1 MRIEHLSILLIFG
14 FSTVAHARQT
24 DTSSYNIQ
32 HFTDENGLPQNSVKF
47 IAPDKDGFLW
57 LATENGL
64 VRFEGN
70 GFRNFTS
77 NRISYI
83 YPAAGRNGLLARADK
98 GEVLRIKNGRV
109 VSDGTRDDSLGY
121 QFLIRH
127 VSSGV
132 FPVTG
137 LPNLFASWTGFSKY
151 VIAVGEQNY
160 YTISSDSIA
169 YFRNRKKEY
178 GFSYPA
184 NSPWTFFT
192 IGEQLY
198 HMPQSGSFVTFQQG
212 RQIPVRLNGNLA
224 EGDMEIYWNYA
235 AEQVFIY
242 QKNKCYF
249 LKKQADG
256 SLGMQLVVSDFD
268 FKRNNIISLYYDV
281 RQERIFM
288 GSQSKGLY
296 IYTKK
301 KFHAFTSPFDESNVY
316 YAQAHFGNNGVVTP
330 QGIAFDA
337 NGKAHHLPLMWGHAY
352 QDKYSLVQDRQ
363 GNIWHKEGNRVNK
376 YNSDVTRLLWSGT
389 IGKMGI
395 NQMCLGADDRL
406 WIGTTVEGIYFLD
419 IREATPVTHFLTDK
433 IQDASYLVEETKDIL
448 WAGTGKGLYRINIP
462 QKRVDSIPG
471 FKSRYVRSI
480 NIPVPGEVWVTTYD
494 AGIFL
499 YRNNRLTAMPNDRKQ
514 YLNTTHC
521 MMLDEKGYFW
531 ITTNKGLFQAAR
543 KDMLAYAEGRQH
555 YVYYLY
561 YGKGNGFLTNEFNG
575 GCQPCALRL
584 QNGKISF
591 PSLDGLLMFAPS
603 SISPDLPDK
612 PVLVDD
618 GELDTHMLTV
628 SDSISL
634 PNNYLRFGLHLST
647 PYFGDPYNVQMFYSL
662 EGGEHTSWL
671 PVDENGVIY
680 FSRMH
685 SGTYRLHIRKINGF
699 GTNNFTEKIVTF
711 TVAAAWFETTWF
723 RVLAV
728 FILLALLFLYIS
740 LRTGHIRRKN
750 RILKMHV
757 SERTKELEETL
768 DILKASEQQ
777 LRKQGLMQQRLITAI
792 THDIKTPMKYLM
804 LLANAAERTDK
815 NAGAMHDA
823 LYRMYHLVDN
833 LIQYMKMQAVEGYEN
848 LQYVDLHELLE
859 EKAGIFRP
867 IAETRAVQ
875 IYNRAEKDIHVP
887 VNRQLLAVVINN
899 LLDNAVKYT
908 LTGSV
913 SLATTHE
920 KGNVRIHITDTGI
933 GMQPEMREWI
943 NRNQAK
949 LPEGEHMPF
958 MQNGIGLMIVIE
970 LLQQINGILSVYPNG
985 ENGTKM
991 EIVLHQN

>member
-1 MRIEHLSILLIFG
+1 MRIADLSILLIIG

-70 GFRNFTS
+70 SFRNFTS
-77 NRISYI
+77 NRISYL
-83 YPAAGRNGLLARADK
+83 YPAAGGDLLARTEHR
-98 GEVLRIKNGRV
+98 EVLRVKNGRV
-109 VSDGTRDDSLGY
+109 VPGRVQDDSLDY
-121 QFLIRH
+121 EFLLRH
-127 VSSGV
+127 DTKGIY
-132 FPVTG
+132 PVTG
-137 LPNLFASWTGFSKY
+137 LPNLFTSWTGFSRY
-151 VIAVGEQNY
+151 VIATGVRNY
-160 YTISSDSIA
+160 YSISEDSVA
-169 YFRNRKKEY
+169 YFRNGKREY
-178 GFSYPA
+178 SFYYPTR
-184 NSPWTFFT
+184 SPWTFFT

-198 HMPQSGSFVTFQQG
+198 QMPQSGHFFTFQKDKK
-212 RQIPVRLNGNLA
+212 IPVRLNGDLPEKN
-224 EGDMEIYWNYA
+224 MVIYWNYVA
-235 AEQVFIY
+235 AQLFIC
-242 QKNKCYF
+242 QNDKCYF
-249 LKKQADG
+249 IRQQADS
-256 SLGMQLVVSDFD
+256 SLDAQLVVKGVNFE
-268 FKRNNIISLYYDV
+268 RNNIISLYYDV
-281 RQERIFM
+281 HRERIFM
-288 GSQSKGLY
+288 GSRSKGLY

-301 KFHAFTSPFDESNVY
+301 KFHPFTSPFDESNVY
-316 YAQAHFGNNGVVTP
+316 YAQAHFGDNGVVTP
-330 QGIAFDA
+330 LGVAFDA
-337 NGKAHHLPLMWGHAY
+337 NGKVRHLPLLSGHPFV
-352 QDKYSLVQDRQ
+352 DRYSMVRDRQ
-363 GNIWHKEGNRVNK
+363 GCFWYKEGNKIYK
-376 YNSDVTRLLWSGT
+376 YNSSITQLLWSGAV
-389 IGKMGI
+389 GENGI
-395 NQMCLGADDRL
+395 TQMYLGTDDRL
-406 WIGTTVEGIYFLD
+406 WVGTRIDGFYCLDVRETV
-419 IREATPVTHFLTDK
+419 PVPRFITDRV
-433 IQDASYLVEETKDIL
+433 QDASFMMHETKDIL
-448 WAGTGKGLYRINIP
+448 WIGTGKGLYRINIP
-462 QKRVDSIPG
+462 RMTVDSIPE
-471 FKSRYVRSI
+471 FKSRYIRSI
-480 NIPVPGEVWVTTYD
+480 NIPVPGEIWITTYD

-499 YRNNRLTAMPNDRKQ
+499 YKNKRLIAMPNDRRQ

-521 MMLDEKGYFW
+521 MMLDEKGFFW

-555 YVYYLY
+555 YVYYHY
-561 YGKGNGFLTNEFNG
+561 YGKASGFLTNEFNG

-584 QNGKISF
+584 QNGKISL
-591 PSLDGLLMFAPS
+591 PSLEGLVMFSPS
-603 SISPDLPDK
+603 SILPDLPDK
-612 PVLVDD
+612 PVLVND
-618 GELDTHMLTV
+618 GEVDTQILPA
-628 SDSISL
+628 SDTIYL

-680 FSRMH
+680 FSRLH

-723 RVLAV
+723 RILAL
-728 FILLALLFLYIS
+728 FLLLALLFLYIS

-750 RILKMHV
+750 RILTMHV
-757 SERTKELEETL
+757 SERTKELEDTL
-768 DILKASEQQ
+768 SILKASEQQ

-804 LLANAAERTDK
+804 LLASAAERTDK

-867 IAETRAVQ
+867 IAEARAVQ
-875 IYNRAEKDIHVP
+875 IYNHAEKDIHVP
-887 VNRQLLAVVINN
+887 VNRQLLAVVVNN

-913 SLATTHE
+913 SLTTTHE
-920 KGNVRIHITDTGI
+920 EGTVRIHITDTGI

-943 NRNQAK
+943 NRNHEK